1 MTIRHHAPEDRLIE
15 PARVPDSITIKGA
28 REHNLK
34 NVTTRIPKNAFV
46 VFTGPSGSGKSS
58 LAFDTL
64 YAEGQRRYVESLSS
78 YARQFLG
85 QMDKPKYD
93 AIRGLSPTIA
103 IEQKSASNNP
113 RSTVGTV
120 TEVFDFLR
128 VLFARAGVQ
137 HCHVCGRRV
146 GAQTAEQI
154 TTALLEMPVGTK
166 LVLLAPR
173 ARARK
178 GEHIDVMT
186 DAQRRGYMRLRID
199 GRMVDVSEGQP
210 RLDKKSKHDID
221 IVIDR
226 VVIKPSERSRITDS
240 VEAALREGEGV
251 LIALTTQERVFS
263 QRNACESCGI
273 SFSELTPQCF
283 SFNSP
288 IGACPECNGLGSR
301 PEMDEDLVVTAPHKS
316 IKDGAIS
323 VWAASMQRGEG
334 WKADWVMSLLRSM
347 RVSTTKPWKD
357 LPRADRDAVLWG
369 KKGKEDV
376 WEGLLPMLMRR
387 FKSASS
393 DDMRAYY
400 MKFLSEK
407 PCAACKGKR
416 LRKESLAVKFAG
428 ATLDVLGEQTV
439 AETHRF
445 FHDIVLDKTAREITD
460 ELRKEILARLG
471 FLLDVGLEYLTLSR
485 ASGSLSGGESQRI
498 RLAAQLGSE
507 LSGVLYVLDEPSIG
521 LHARDN
527 GRLLRTLRRLR
538 DLGNTVIVVEHDEET
553 MRAAD
558 WLLDFGPGA
567 GELGGCIVAEG
578 TPRAIE
584 GNPESL
590 TGRYLSGRARIE
602 PREHR
607 RPGNGKHISI
617 VGAREHNLKNV
628 DVRIPLGELV
638 AITGVSGA
646 GKSTLVHRILYPAL
660 ARVLYE
666 AHADVGAHD
675 RVTGIEHIDKVIL
688 IDQQPI
694 GRTPRSNPAT
704 YTKLF
709 DHVRALFAQTLEA
722 RKYGYDQGRF
732 SFNVKGGRC
741 EACGGDGLR
750 CVEMHFLPDVYV
762 TCEACNGRRFNDAT
776 LRVKYKDKSIADV
789 LDMSVREGLEHF
801 AVHKEIARALRTLDD
816 VGLAYIKLGQPS
828 PTLSGGEAQ
837 RIKLS
842 RELARVA
849 TGRTLYVLDEPTTGL
864 HFGDVDRLLGVFHR
878 LVDAGNTVLVIE
890 HHLDVIK
897 SADWV
902 IDLGPEGGDAGGRVI
917 AEGTPE
923 KVARS
928 KHSYTGAA
936 LAALLVMVLCLF
948 GCSTPKDVGDGDPC
962 AGLVCAI
969 QLPTLDVTVVDAVTN
984 APVMNVTFA
993 DSGAPLTPTCKSMSD
1008 AGVCVTWHL
1017 SNLSIGAHVISVAAN
1032 GYAAQTISIT
1042 LAGPPSCCGPSE
1054 QAQAMVMLSTP

>member
-1 MTIRHHAPEDRLIE
+1 MTTRQHSENTDRLLE
-15 PARVPDSITIKGA
+15 PARVPDAIWIKGA

-93 AIRGLSPTIA
+93 TIRGLSPTIA

-120 TEVFDFLR
+120 TEVFDFMR

-137 HCHVCGRRV
+137 HCHLCGRRV

-154 TTALLEMPVGTK
+154 VSALLDMPEGTK
-166 LVLLAPR
+166 VVVLAPR

-178 GEHIDVMT
+178 GEHVDIMS
-186 DAQRRGYMRLRID
+186 DAQRRGYARMRID
-199 GRMVDVSEGQP
+199 GRIVDLGEGLP

-226 VVIKPSERSRITDS
+226 IIVKTSERARITDS

-251 LIALTTQERVFS
+251 LVAQSTFGHVREATERVFS
-263 QRNACESCGI
+263 QRNACESCGV
-273 SFSELTPQCF
+273 SFGELTPQCF

-301 PEMDEDLVVTAPHKS
+301 PEMDEDLVVTAPTLS

-323 VWAASMQRGEG
+323 VWATSMQRGEG
-334 WKADWVMSLLRSM
+334 WKADWVTSLLRSM

-357 LPRADRDAVLWG
+357 LSRADRDAVLWG
-369 KKGKEDV
+369 KKGKEEV

-387 FKSASS
+387 FKSAAS

-400 MKFLSEK
+400 MKYLSEK
-407 PCAACKGKR
+407 PCLACKGKR
-416 LRKESLAVKFAG
+416 LRPESLAVRFGG
-428 ATLDVLGEQTV
+428 ATLDVLSEQTV
-439 AETHRF
+439 ADTHELFRNVKLT
-445 FHDIVLDKTAREITD
+445 DTERTITE

-471 FLLDVGLEYLTLSR
+471 FLLDVGLEYLTLAR

-553 MRAAD
+553 MRSAD

-567 GELGGCIVAEG
+567 GELGGRIVAEG
-578 TPRAIE
+578 TPQTVAHD
-584 GNPESL
+584 PESP
-590 TGRYLSGRARIE
+590 TGRYLSGNARIVV
-602 PREHR
+602 PTQR
-607 RPGNGKHISI
+607 RKGNGLGITI
-617 VGAREHNLKNV
+617 EGAREHNLKNV
-628 DVRIPLGELV
+628 DVTIPLGKLV

-646 GKSTLVHRILYPAL
+646 GKSTLVHRILHPAL
-660 ARVLYE
+660 ARAL
-666 AHADVGAHD
+666 HASHVQVGDHD
-675 RVTGIEHIDKVIL
+675 KVSGIEHVDKVIL

-709 DHVRALFAQTLEA
+709 DHVRALFAGTPEA

-762 TCEACNGRRFNDAT
+762 TCEACGGRRFNEAT

-789 LDMSVREGLEHF
+789 LDMSVLEGLEHF
-801 AVHKEIARALRTLDD
+801 AVHKEIARALKTLDD

-878 LVDAGNTVLVIE
+878 LVDSGNTVLVIE

-902 IDLGPEGGDAGGRVI
+902 IDLGPEGGDAGGRVV
-917 AEGTPE
+917 AQGTPE

-928 KHSYTGAA
+928 KQSYTGAA
-936 LAALLVMVLCLF
+936 LAAALMP
-948 GCSTPKDVGDGDPC
+948 STP
-962 AGLVCAI
+962 
-969 QLPTLDVTVVDAVTN
+969 
-984 APVMNVTFA
+984 
-993 DSGAPLTPTCKSMSD
+993 
-1008 AGVCVTWHL
+1008 
-1017 SNLSIGAHVISVAAN
+1017 
-1032 GYAAQTISIT
+1032 
-1042 LAGPPSCCGPSE
+1042 
-1054 QAQAMVMLSTP
+1054 

>member
-1 MTIRHHAPEDRLIE
+1 VTTQHEHDDRLLE
-15 PARVPDSITIKGA
+15 AVRVPDSIVIKGA

-34 NVTTRIPKNAFV
+34 NVSTRIPKNALV

-120 TEVFDFLR
+120 TEIYDFLR

-137 HCHVCGRRV
+137 HCHRCGRRV

-154 TTALLEMPVGTK
+154 VDALLALPEGTK
-166 LVLLAPR
+166 CILLAPR

-178 GEHIDVMT
+178 GEHEGVMA
-186 DAQRRGYMRLRID
+186 DARRRGYARMRID
-199 GRMVDVSEGQP
+199 GRFVDLGDGLP
-210 RLDKKSKHDID
+210 RLDKKSKHDLD
-221 IVIDR
+221 VVIDR
-226 VVIKPSERSRITDS
+226 LALKRADRARLTDS

-251 LIALTTQERVFS
+251 LVAVVDGEDRVFS

-273 SFSELTPQCF
+273 SFDELGPLSF

-288 IGACPECNGLGSR
+288 VGACPACNGLGSR
-301 PEMDEDLVVTAPHKS
+301 PEMDEELVVTAPDKS
-316 IKDGAIS
+316 IKGGAIS

-334 WKADWVMSLLRSM
+334 WKADWVLSLLRSL
-347 RVSTTKPWKD
+347 RVSTVKPWNE
-357 LPRADRDAVLWG
+357 LPRKDRDAVLWG
-369 KKGKEDV
+369 KKGGEDV

-387 FKSASS
+387 FKSATS
-393 DDMRAYY
+393 DEMRAYY

-407 PCAACKGKR
+407 PCGACKGKR
-416 LRKESLAVKFAG
+416 LRPESLAVRFADK
-428 ATLDVLGEQTV
+428 TLDALVEQTV

-445 FHDIVLDKTAREITD
+445 FREVSLSDTDRTITE

-471 FLLDVGLEYLTLSR
+471 FLLDVGLEYLTLAR
-485 ASGSLSGGESQRI
+485 GSGSLSGGESQRI

-538 DLGNTVIVVEHDEET
+538 DLGNTVVVVEHDEET

-558 WLLDFGPGA
+558 WLVDFGPGA
-567 GELGGCIVAEG
+567 GELGGRIVAEG
-578 TPRAIE
+578 TPASVTK
-584 GNPESL
+584 NPGSL
-590 TGRYLSGRARIE
+590 TGKYLSGAASIAV
-602 PREHR
+602 PKSR
-607 RPGNGKHISI
+607 RRGSGDALTI

-628 DVRIPLGELV
+628 DVRIPLGALV
-638 AITGVSGA
+638 AVTGVSGA
-646 GKSTLVHRILYPAL
+646 GKSSLVHGILHPVL
-660 ARVLYE
+660 ARALHDARVQP
-666 AHADVGAHD
+666 GAHD
-675 RVTGIEHIDKVIL
+675 KVTGVSAIDKVIL

-709 DHVRALFAQTLEA
+709 DHVRALFAQTPEA
-722 RKYGYDQGRF
+722 RKYGWDQGRF

-762 TCEACNGRRFNDAT
+762 TCEACRGRRFNEAT
-776 LRVKYKDKSIADV
+776 LRVKYKEKTIADV
-789 LDMSVREGLEHF
+789 LDMSVREALEHF
-801 AVHKEIARALRTLDD
+801 AVHKEIMRALRTLDD
-816 VGLAYIKLGQPS
+816 VGLGYIKLGQPS

-842 RELARVA
+842 RELGRVA
-849 TGRTLYVLDEPTTGL
+849 TGRTLYILDEPTTGL
-864 HFGDVDRLLGVFHR
+864 HFGDVERLLGVLQR

-890 HHLDVIK
+890 HNLDVIK

-902 IDLGPEGGDAGGRVI
+902 IDIGPEGGDAGGRVV
-917 AEGTPE
+917 AEGPPE
-923 KVARS
+923 KIARS
-928 KHSYTGAA
+928 KGSYTGDA
-936 LAALLVMVLCLF
+936 L
-948 GCSTPKDVGDGDPC
+948 G
-962 AGLVCAI
+962 AI
-969 QLPTLDVTVVDAVTN
+969 L
-984 APVMNVTFA
+984 
-993 DSGAPLTPTCKSMSD
+993 
-1008 AGVCVTWHL
+1008 
-1017 SNLSIGAHVISVAAN
+1017 
-1032 GYAAQTISIT
+1032 
-1042 LAGPPSCCGPSE
+1042 
-1054 QAQAMVMLSTP
+1054 

>member
-1 MTIRHHAPEDRLIE
+1 VTTQHHHEGRAVE
-15 PARVPDSITIKGA
+15 PARVPDSIAIKGA

-34 NVTTRIPKNAFV
+34 NVSTRIPKNALV

-93 AIRGLSPTIA
+93 SIRGLSPTIA

-120 TEVFDFLR
+120 TEVYDFLR

-137 HCHVCGRRV
+137 HCHRCGRRV

-154 TTALLEMPVGTK
+154 VSSLLELPEGTK
-166 LVLLAPR
+166 CVLLAPK

-178 GEHIDVMT
+178 GEHVDVMT
-186 DAQRRGYMRLRID
+186 DAQRRGYARMRID
-199 GRMVDVSEGQP
+199 GRMVDLSESIP
-210 RLDKKSKHDID
+210 RLDKKSKHDVD
-221 IVIDR
+221 VVVDR
-226 VVIKPSERSRITDS
+226 LVLKRAERARVTDS
-240 VEAALREGEGV
+240 VEAALKEGEGV
-251 LIALTTQERVFS
+251 LVAHVGDEDKVFS

-273 SFSELTPQCF
+273 SFDELTPQTF

-288 IGACPECNGLGSR
+288 IGACPSCNGLGSR
-301 PEMDEDLVVTAPHKS
+301 PEMDEELVVTAPNKS
-316 IKDGAIS
+316 IKDGAVS

-334 WKADWVMSLLRSM
+334 WKADWVLSLLRSM
-347 RVSTTKPWKD
+347 RVSITKPWRE

-387 FKSASS
+387 FKSATS

-407 PCAACKGKR
+407 PCKACLGKR
-416 LRKESLAVKFAG
+416 LRPESLAVKFAG
-428 ATLDVLGEQTV
+428 ASLDELAEQTV
-439 AETHRF
+439 ARTHEF
-445 FHDIVLDKTAREITD
+445 FRTVELTDTDRTITE

-471 FLLDVGLEYLTLSR
+471 FLLDVGLEYLTLAR
-485 ASGSLSGGESQRI
+485 GSGTLSGGESQRI

-521 LHARDN
+521 LHPRDN

-538 DLGNTVIVVEHDEET
+538 DLGNTVVVVEHDEET

-567 GELGGCIVAEG
+567 GELGGRIVAEG
-578 TPRAIE
+578 TPASIAKNR
-584 GNPESL
+584 ESP
-590 TGRYLSGRARIE
+590 TGAYLSGRARIE
-602 PREHR
+602 APKTR
-607 RPGNGKHISI
+607 RAGSGQAITI
-617 VGAREHNLKNV
+617 RGAREHNLKNV
-628 DVRIPLGELV
+628 DVRIPLGALV
-638 AITGVSGA
+638 AVTGVSGA
-646 GKSTLVHRILYPAL
+646 GKSTLVHRILHPVL
-660 ARVLYE
+660 ARALHD
-666 AHADVGAHD
+666 AHVQPGAHD
-675 RVTGIEHIDKVIL
+675 DVTGIDAVDKIIL

-704 YTKLF
+704 YTKVF
-709 DHVRALFAQTLEA
+709 DSVRALFAQTPEA

-762 TCEACNGRRFNDAT
+762 TCEACRGRRFNEAT
-776 LRVKYKDKSIADV
+776 LRVKYKEKSVADV
-789 LDMSVREGLEHF
+789 LEMSVREAIEHF
-801 AVHKEIARALRTLDD
+801 AVHREIMRSLRTLDD
-816 VGLAYIKLGQPS
+816 VGLGYIKLGQPS

-842 RELARVA
+842 RELGRVA

-864 HFGDVDRLLGVFHR
+864 HFGDVERLLGVLQR

-902 IDLGPEGGDAGGRVI
+902 VDIGPEGGDAGGRIV
-917 AEGTPE
+917 AEGPPE
-923 KVARS
+923 AIARARGS
-928 KHSYTGAA
+928 HTGAA
-936 LAALLVMVLCLF
+936 LAPLLR
-948 GCSTPKDVGDGDPC
+948 
-962 AGLVCAI
+962 
-969 QLPTLDVTVVDAVTN
+969 
-984 APVMNVTFA
+984 
-993 DSGAPLTPTCKSMSD
+993 
-1008 AGVCVTWHL
+1008 
-1017 SNLSIGAHVISVAAN
+1017 
-1032 GYAAQTISIT
+1032 
-1042 LAGPPSCCGPSE
+1042 
-1054 QAQAMVMLSTP
+1054 

>member
-1 MTIRHHAPEDRLIE
+1 MTISQQSDDRLIE

-154 TTALLEMPVGTK
+154 TTALLEMPTGTK

-186 DAQRRGYMRLRID
+186 DAQRRGYARLRID
-199 GRMVDVSEGQP
+199 GRMVDVGEGQP

-226 VVIKPSERSRITDS
+226 IVIKPSERARITDS

-251 LIALTTQERVFS
+251 LVAVGVAQSAEGGARKHETVQERVFS
-263 QRNACESCGI
+263 QRNACEPCGI
-273 SFSELTPQCF
+273 SFGELTPQSF

-288 IGACPECNGLGSR
+288 IGACPDCNGLGSR

-347 RVSTTKPWKD
+347 RISTTKPWKD

-369 KKGKEDV
+369 KKGKEEV

-407 PCAACKGKR
+407 ACASCKGKR
-416 LRKESLAVKFAG
+416 LRKESLAVQFVG
-428 ATLDVLGEQTV
+428 ASLDVLGEQTV

-445 FHDIVLDKTAREITD
+445 FHEIVLDKTTREITE

-527 GRLLRTLRRLR
+527 GRLLAHATSPARSRQHGHR
-538 DLGNTVIVVEHDEET
+538 
-553 MRAAD
+553 
-558 WLLDFGPGA
+558 
-567 GELGGCIVAEG
+567 
-578 TPRAIE
+578 
-584 GNPESL
+584 
-590 TGRYLSGRARIE
+590 GRAR
-602 PREHR
+602 R
-607 RPGNGKHISI
+607 G
-617 VGAREHNLKNV
+617 
-628 DVRIPLGELV
+628 
-638 AITGVSGA
+638 
-646 GKSTLVHRILYPAL
+646 
-660 ARVLYE
+660 
-666 AHADVGAHD
+666 
-675 RVTGIEHIDKVIL
+675 
-688 IDQQPI
+688 
-694 GRTPRSNPAT
+694 
-704 YTKLF
+704 
-709 DHVRALFAQTLEA
+709 DH
-722 RKYGYDQGRF
+722 
-732 SFNVKGGRC
+732 
-741 EACGGDGLR
+741 
-750 CVEMHFLPDVYV
+750 
-762 TCEACNGRRFNDAT
+762 
-776 LRVKYKDKSIADV
+776 
-789 LDMSVREGLEHF
+789 
-801 AVHKEIARALRTLDD
+801 
-816 VGLAYIKLGQPS
+816 
-828 PTLSGGEAQ
+828 
-837 RIKLS
+837 
-842 RELARVA
+842 
-849 TGRTLYVLDEPTTGL
+849 
-864 HFGDVDRLLGVFHR
+864 
-878 LVDAGNTVLVIE
+878 
-890 HHLDVIK
+890 
-897 SADWV
+897 
-902 IDLGPEGGDAGGRVI
+902 AGGR
-917 AEGTPE
+917 
-923 KVARS
+923 
-928 KHSYTGAA
+928 
-936 LAALLVMVLCLF
+936 LAARLR
-948 GCSTPKDVGDGDPC
+948 P
-962 AGLVCAI
+962 
-969 QLPTLDVTVVDAVTN
+969 
-984 APVMNVTFA
+984 
-993 DSGAPLTPTCKSMSD
+993 
-1008 AGVCVTWHL
+1008 WRR
-1017 SNLSIGAHVISVAAN
+1017 
-1032 GYAAQTISIT
+1032 
-1042 LAGPPSCCGPSE
+1042 
-1054 QAQAMVMLSTP
+1054 

>member
-1 MTIRHHAPEDRLIE
+1 VSA
-15 PARVPDSITIKGA
+15 PDSITIKGA

-34 NVTTRIPKNAFV
+34 NVTTRLPKNALV

-113 RSTVGTV
+113 RSTVGTA
-120 TEVFDFLR
+120 TEVYDFLR
-128 VLFARAGVQ
+128 VMFARAGVQ
-137 HCHVCGRRV
+137 HCHACGRRV

-154 TTALLEMPVGTK
+154 VDALLAMPEGAK
-166 LVLLAPR
+166 CVLLAPR

-178 GEHIDVMT
+178 GEHLDVMA
-186 DAQRRGYMRLRID
+186 DAQKRGYARMRVDGKMID
-199 GRMVDVSEGQP
+199 LGEGAP
-210 RLDKKSKHDID
+210 RLDKKSKHDLD
-221 IVIDR
+221 VVIDR
-226 VVIKPSERSRITDS
+226 LVLKRSDRARVTDS

-251 LIALTTQERVFS
+251 MIALVDKEERVFS

-273 SFSELTPQCF
+273 SFDELTPQSF

-288 IGACPECNGLGSR
+288 IGACTHCNGLGSR
-301 PEMDEDLVVTAPHKS
+301 PEMDEDLVVTAPSQS
-316 IKDGAIS
+316 IKDGAIG

-334 WKADWVMSLLRSM
+334 WKADWVLSLLKSM
-347 RVSTTKPWKD
+347 RVSTTKPWRD
-357 LPRADRDAVLWG
+357 LARADRDAVLWG
-369 KKGKEDV
+369 KKGKEEI

-387 FKSASS
+387 FKSATS
-393 DDMRAYY
+393 DEMRAYY
-400 MKFLSEK
+400 MKYLSEK
-407 PCAACKGKR
+407 PCKTCNGKR
-416 LRKESLAVKFAG
+416 LRPESLAVKFCG
-428 ATLDVLGEQTV
+428 APIDLLCEQTV

-445 FHDIVLDKTAREITD
+445 FRDAIMSDVDRTITE

-471 FLLDVGLEYLTLSR
+471 FLIDVGLEYLTLSR

-527 GRLLRTLRRLR
+527 ARLLRTLRRLR
-538 DLGNTVIVVEHDEET
+538 DLGNTVVVVEHDEET

-567 GELGGCIVAEG
+567 GDLGGRIVAEG
-578 TPRAIE
+578 TPDAIMK
-584 GNPESL
+584 NLQSP
-590 TGRYLSGRARIE
+590 TGAYLAGRAHIATPE
-602 PREHR
+602 TR
-607 RPGNGKHISI
+607 RKGNGASITI
-617 VGAREHNLKNV
+617 VGAREHNLKNI
-628 DVRIPLGELV
+628 DVRIPLGSLV

-646 GKSTLVHRILYPAL
+646 GKSTLVHRILHPVL
-660 ARVLYE
+660 ARALHE
-666 AHADVGAHD
+666 AHVQVGAHT
-675 RVTGIEHIDKVIL
+675 RVTGIENVDKVIL

-704 YTKLF
+704 YTKVF
-709 DHVRALFAQTLEA
+709 DHVRSLFAQTHEA

-762 TCEACNGRRFNDAT
+762 TCEACRGRRFNEAT
-776 LRVKYKDKSIADV
+776 LRVKYKEKSIADV
-789 LDMSVREGLEHF
+789 LEMSVREGLEHF

-816 VGLAYIKLGQPS
+816 VGLGYLKLGQPS

-842 RELARVA
+842 RELGRVA

-864 HFGDVDRLLGVFHR
+864 HFGDVERLLGVLQR

-902 IDLGPEGGDAGGRVI
+902 IDIGPEGGEAGGRVV

-923 KVARS
+923 TVARVAAS
-928 KHSYTGAA
+928 HTGQA
-936 LAALLVMVLCLF
+936 LAPLF
-948 GCSTPKDVGDGDPC
+948 
-962 AGLVCAI
+962 AI
-969 QLPTLDVTVVDAVTN
+969 KRHARPR
-984 APVMNVTFA
+984 
-993 DSGAPLTPTCKSMSD
+993 
-1008 AGVCVTWHL
+1008 
-1017 SNLSIGAHVISVAAN
+1017 
-1032 GYAAQTISIT
+1032 
-1042 LAGPPSCCGPSE
+1042 
-1054 QAQAMVMLSTP
+1054 QAQAS

>member
-1 MTIRHHAPEDRLIE
+1 VTIQQHHDDDRIEAREAKRSETSKRGARGAESVEHDE
-15 PARVPDSITIKGA
+15 PARVPDSISVKGA

-34 NVTTRIPKNAFV
+34 NVTTRIPKNALV

-93 AIRGLSPTIA
+93 TIRGLSPTIA

-120 TEVFDFLR
+120 TEVYDFLR

-137 HCHVCGRRV
+137 HCHECGRRV

-154 TTALLEMPVGTK
+154 VSTLTELDEGTK
-166 LVLLAPR
+166 CVILAPK

-178 GEHIDVMT
+178 GEHLDVMA
-186 DAQRRGYMRLRID
+186 DAQRRGYSRMRID
-199 GRMVDVSEGQP
+199 GRMVDLSDAVP
-210 RLDKKSKHDID
+210 KLDKKSKHDLD
-221 IVIDR
+221 VVIDR
-226 VVIKPSERSRITDS
+226 LVLKKSERARITDS
-240 VEAALREGEGV
+240 VEAALKEGEGILV
-251 LIALTTQERVFS
+251 ALLDKEERVFS
-263 QRNACESCGI
+263 QRNACEACGI
-273 SFSELTPQCF
+273 SFGELTPQSF

-288 IGACPECNGLGSR
+288 IGACTECNGLGSR

-316 IKDGAIS
+316 IKDGAIG

-334 WKADWVMSLLRSM
+334 WKADWVISLLRSM
-347 RVSTTKPWKD
+347 KVSTTKPWNE
-357 LPRADRDAVLWG
+357 LPRKDRDAVLWG
-369 KKGKEDV
+369 QKGREEI

-387 FKSASS
+387 FKSATS
-393 DDMRAYY
+393 DEMRSYY

-407 PCAACKGKR
+407 PCLACKGRR
-416 LRKESLAVKFAG
+416 LRPESLAVKFGG
-428 ATLDVLGEQTV
+428 ATLDFLCEQTV
-439 AETHRF
+439 AETHKF
-445 FHDIVLDKTAREITD
+445 FKTVELGETDRVIT
-460 ELRKEILARLG
+460 EEMRKEILARLG
-471 FLLDVGLEYLTLSR
+471 FLLDVGLEYLTLAR
-485 ASGSLSGGESQRI
+485 ASGTLSGGESQRI

-521 LHARDN
+521 LHPRDN

-538 DLGNTVIVVEHDEET
+538 DLGNTVVVVEHDEET

-567 GELGGCIVAEG
+567 GELGGSIVAEG
-578 TPRAIE
+578 TPSSIMKNR
-584 GNPESL
+584 ESV
-590 TGRYLSGRARIE
+590 TGAYLSGRSAIAV
-602 PREHR
+602 PPSR
-607 RPGNGKHISI
+607 RTGNGSMLTIE
-617 VGAREHNLKNV
+617 GAREHNLKNV
-628 DVRIPLGELV
+628 DVALPLGSLV

-646 GKSTLVHRILYPAL
+646 GKSTLVHRILHPVLSRAL
-660 ARVLYE
+660 HD
-666 AHADVGAHD
+666 AHVMPGKHT
-675 RVTGIEHIDKVIL
+675 RVTGIDAIDKVIL

-704 YTKLF
+704 YTKVF
-709 DHVRALFAQTLEA
+709 DHVRALFAGTPEA

-762 TCEACNGRRFNDAT
+762 TCEACRGRRFNEAT
-776 LRVKYKDKSIADV
+776 LRVKYKDKSVADV

-801 AVHKEIARALRTLDD
+801 AVHKEIARSLRTLDD
-816 VGLAYIKLGQPS
+816 VGLGYIKLGQPS

-842 RELARVA
+842 RELGRVA
-849 TGRTLYVLDEPTTGL
+849 TGRTLYILDEPTTGL
-864 HFGDVDRLLGVFHR
+864 HFGDVERLLGVLQR

-897 SADWV
+897 TADWIV
-902 IDLGPEGGDAGGRVI
+902 DIGPEGGDAGGRVI
-917 AEGTPE
+917 AAGPPE
-923 KVARS
+923 KIAKAKGS
-928 KHSYTGAA
+928 HTGAA
-936 LAALLVMVLCLF
+936 LAPLLR
-948 GCSTPKDVGDGDPC
+948 
-962 AGLVCAI
+962 
-969 QLPTLDVTVVDAVTN
+969 
-984 APVMNVTFA
+984 
-993 DSGAPLTPTCKSMSD
+993 
-1008 AGVCVTWHL
+1008 
-1017 SNLSIGAHVISVAAN
+1017 
-1032 GYAAQTISIT
+1032 
-1042 LAGPPSCCGPSE
+1042 
-1054 QAQAMVMLSTP
+1054 

>member
-1 MTIRHHAPEDRLIE
+1 MTTQHSHDDRLIE
-15 PARVPDSITIKGA
+15 PARVPDVISIKGA

-34 NVTTRIPKNAFV
+34 NVTTRIPKNALV

-93 AIRGLSPTIA
+93 TIRGLSPTIA

-120 TEVFDFLR
+120 TEVYDFLR

-137 HCHVCGRRV
+137 HCHNCGRRV

-154 TTALLEMPVGTK
+154 VSTLTEMPEGTK
-166 LVLLAPR
+166 CVLLSPR

-178 GEHIDVMT
+178 GEHLDVMA
-186 DAQRRGYMRLRID
+186 DAQRRGYSRMRID
-199 GRMVDVSEGQP
+199 GRMVDLTEGTP
-210 RLDKKSKHDID
+210 RLDKKSKHDVD

-226 VVIKPSERSRITDS
+226 VVIKKSERPRITDS
-240 VEAALREGEGV
+240 VEAALKEGDGILV
-251 LIALTTQERVFS
+251 ALVDKEERVFS

-273 SFSELTPQCF
+273 SFSELTPQSF

-288 IGACPECNGLGSR
+288 IGACTECNGLGSR
-301 PEMDEDLVVTAPHKS
+301 PEMDEDLVVTAPAKS

-334 WKADWVMSLLRSM
+334 WKADWVLSLLRSM
-347 RVSTTKPWKD
+347 RVSTAKPWNE
-357 LPRADRDAVLWG
+357 LSRQDRDAVLWG
-369 KKGKEDV
+369 KKGREEV

-387 FKSASS
+387 FKSATS
-393 DDMRAYY
+393 DEMRAYY
-400 MKFLSEK
+400 MKYLSEK
-407 PCAACKGKR
+407 PCVACKGKR
-416 LRKESLAVKFAG
+416 LRPESLAVKFAA
-428 ATLDVLGEQTV
+428 ATLDALGEQTV
-439 AETHRF
+439 GETHKF
-445 FHDIVLDKTAREITD
+445 FREVSLSETDRTITE

-471 FLLDVGLEYLTLSR
+471 FLLDVGLEYLTLAR
-485 ASGSLSGGESQRI
+485 ASGTLSGGESQRI

-521 LHARDN
+521 LHPRDN

-538 DLGNTVIVVEHDEET
+538 DLGNTVVVVEHDEET

-567 GELGGCIVAEG
+567 GELGGRIVSEG
-578 TPRAIE
+578 TPAAVQKD
-584 GNPESL
+584 PESV
-590 TGRYLSGRARIE
+590 TGRYLSGRAALHVPE
-602 PREHR
+602 KR
-607 RPGNGKHISI
+607 RAGNGDAITI

-628 DVRIPLGELV
+628 DVRIPLGVLV

-646 GKSTLVHRILYPAL
+646 GKSTLVHSILHPVLSRAL
-660 ARVLYE
+660 HD
-666 AHADVGAHD
+666 AHVMPGKHD
-675 RVTGIEHIDKVIL
+675 KVTGIDAIDKVIL

-709 DHVRALFAQTLEA
+709 DHVRALFAQTPEA

-762 TCEACNGRRFNDAT
+762 TCEACRGRRFNEST

-789 LDMSVREGLEHF
+789 LEMSVREGLEHF
-801 AVHKEIARALRTLDD
+801 AVHKEIARALKTLDD
-816 VGLAYIKLGQPS
+816 VGLGYIKLGQPS

-842 RELARVA
+842 RELGRVA

-864 HFGDVDRLLGVFHR
+864 HFGDVERLLGVLQR

-897 SADWV
+897 TADWV
-902 IDLGPEGGDAGGRVI
+902 IDLGPEGGDAGGRIV

-923 KVARS
+923 KVARAKGS
-928 KHSYTGAA
+928 HTGAA
-936 LAALLVMVLCLF
+936 LAPLL
-948 GCSTPKDVGDGDPC
+948 K
-962 AGLVCAI
+962 
-969 QLPTLDVTVVDAVTN
+969 
-984 APVMNVTFA
+984 
-993 DSGAPLTPTCKSMSD
+993 
-1008 AGVCVTWHL
+1008 
-1017 SNLSIGAHVISVAAN
+1017 
-1032 GYAAQTISIT
+1032 
-1042 LAGPPSCCGPSE
+1042 
-1054 QAQAMVMLSTP
+1054 

>member
-1 MTIRHHAPEDRLIE
+1 MTAPRTS
-15 PARVPDSITIKGA
+15 APDSITIKGA

-34 NVTTRIPKNAFV
+34 NVTTRLPKNALV

-113 RSTVGTV
+113 RSTVGTA
-120 TEVFDFLR
+120 TEVYDFLR
-128 VLFARAGVQ
+128 VMFARAGVQ
-137 HCHVCGRRV
+137 HCHVCGKRV

-154 TTALLEMPVGTK
+154 VDALMEHAEGTK
-166 LVLLAPR
+166 CILLAPR

-178 GEHIDVMT
+178 GEHLDVMA
-186 DAQRRGYMRLRID
+186 DAQRRGYARMRID
-199 GRMVDVSEGQP
+199 GKWIDLNETTP
-210 RLDKKSKHDID
+210 RLDKKSKHDVD
-221 IVIDR
+221 IVVDR
-226 VVIKPSERSRITDS
+226 LVIKKSERSRVTDS
-240 VEAALREGEGV
+240 VEAALKEGEG
-251 LIALTTQERVFS
+251 IAVALFERGGAREQIFS

-273 SFSELTPQCF
+273 SFDELTPQAF

-288 IGACPECNGLGSR
+288 MGACTECNGLGSR
-301 PEMDEDLVVTAPHKS
+301 PEMDEDLVVTAPQLS
-316 IKDGAIS
+316 IKDGAIG

-334 WKADWVMSLLRSM
+334 WKADWVISLLRSM
-347 RVSTTKPWKD
+347 HVSTSKPWKD

-369 KKGKEDV
+369 VKGKEEI

-387 FKSASS
+387 FKSATS

-400 MKFLSEK
+400 MKYLSEK
-407 PCAACKGKR
+407 PCKACKGKR
-416 LRKESLAVKFAG
+416 LRAESRAVKFCG
-428 ATLDVLGEQTV
+428 ESLDVLCEQTV
-439 AETHRF
+439 AETHKF
-445 FHDIVLDKTAREITD
+445 FREAIMSDVDATITE

-485 ASGSLSGGESQRI
+485 ASGTLSGGESQRI

-527 GRLLRTLRRLR
+527 ARLLRTLRRLR
-538 DLGNTVIVVEHDEET
+538 DLGNTVVVVEHDEET

-567 GELGGCIVAEG
+567 GELGGRIVAEG
-578 TPRAIE
+578 TPSAIIE
-584 GNPESL
+584 NKESPTGAYLAGRVAIALPES
-590 TGRYLSGRARIE
+590 
-602 PREHR
+602 R
-607 RPGNGKHISI
+607 RKGNGKAITI
-617 VGAREHNLKNV
+617 TGAREHNLKNI
-628 DVRIPLGELV
+628 DVKIPLGALV

-646 GKSTLVHRILYPAL
+646 GKSTLVHRILYPVL
-660 ARVLYE
+660 ARALHD
-666 AHADVGAHD
+666 AHVHVGAHT
-675 RVTGIEHIDKVIL
+675 RVTGIESIDKIIL

-704 YTKLF
+704 YTKVF
-709 DHVRALFAQTLEA
+709 DHVRALFAQTHEA

-762 TCEACNGRRFNDAT
+762 TCEACRGRRFNEST
-776 LRVKYKDKSIADV
+776 LRVKYKDKSIADI
-789 LDMSVREGLEHF
+789 LEMSVREGLEHF

-816 VGLAYIKLGQPS
+816 VGLGYLKLGQPS

-837 RIKLS
+837 RIKLA
-842 RELARVA
+842 RELGRVA

-864 HFGDVDRLLGVFHR
+864 HFGDVDRLLGVLKR

-897 SADWV
+897 CADWV
-902 IDLGPEGGDAGGRVI
+902 IDIGPEGGDAGGRVV

-923 KVARS
+923 EVARVAA
-928 KHSYTGAA
+928 SYTGVALKPLLALRARRQRAA
-936 LAALLVMVLCLF
+936 
-948 GCSTPKDVGDGDPC
+948 
-962 AGLVCAI
+962 AI
-969 QLPTLDVTVVDAVTN
+969 AS
-984 APVMNVTFA
+984 A
-993 DSGAPLTPTCKSMSD
+993 
-1008 AGVCVTWHL
+1008 
-1017 SNLSIGAHVISVAAN
+1017 SVK
-1032 GYAAQTISIT
+1032 TS
-1042 LAGPPSCCGPSE
+1042 S
-1054 QAQAMVMLSTP
+1054 

>member
-1 MTIRHHAPEDRLIE
+1 MSA
-15 PARVPDSITIKGA
+15 PDSITIKGA

-34 NVTTRIPKNAFV
+34 NVTTRLPKNALV

-113 RSTVGTV
+113 RSTVGTA
-120 TEVFDFLR
+120 TEVYDFLR
-128 VLFARAGVQ
+128 VMFARAGVQ
-137 HCHVCGRRV
+137 HCHACGRRV

-154 TTALLEMPVGTK
+154 VDALLAMPEGAK
-166 LVLLAPR
+166 CVLLAPR

-178 GEHIDVMT
+178 GEHLDVMA
-186 DAQRRGYMRLRID
+186 DAQKRGYARMRVDGKMID
-199 GRMVDVSEGQP
+199 LGEGAP
-210 RLDKKSKHDID
+210 RLDKKSKHDLD
-221 IVIDR
+221 VVIDR
-226 VVIKPSERSRITDS
+226 LVLKRSDRARVTDS

-251 LIALTTQERVFS
+251 MIALVDKEERVFS

-273 SFSELTPQCF
+273 SFDELTPQSF

-288 IGACPECNGLGSR
+288 IGACTHCNGLGSR
-301 PEMDEDLVVTAPHKS
+301 PEMDEDLVVTAPSQS
-316 IKDGAIS
+316 IKDGAIG

-334 WKADWVMSLLRSM
+334 WKADWVLSLLKSM
-347 RVSTTKPWKD
+347 RVSTTKPWRD
-357 LPRADRDAVLWG
+357 LARADRDAVLWG
-369 KKGKEDV
+369 KKGKEEI

-387 FKSASS
+387 FKSATS
-393 DDMRAYY
+393 DEMRAYY
-400 MKFLSEK
+400 MKYLSEK
-407 PCAACKGKR
+407 PCKTCNGKR
-416 LRKESLAVKFAG
+416 LRPESLAVKFCG
-428 ATLDVLGEQTV
+428 APIDLLCEQTV

-445 FHDIVLDKTAREITD
+445 FRDAIMSDVDRTITE

-471 FLLDVGLEYLTLSR
+471 FLIDVGLEYLTLSR

-527 GRLLRTLRRLR
+527 ARLLRTLRRLR
-538 DLGNTVIVVEHDEET
+538 DLGNTVVVVEHDEET

-567 GELGGCIVAEG
+567 GDLGGRIVAEG
-578 TPRAIE
+578 TPDAIMK
-584 GNPESL
+584 NLQSP
-590 TGRYLSGRARIE
+590 TGAYLAGRAHIATPE
-602 PREHR
+602 TR
-607 RPGNGKHISI
+607 RKGNGASITI
-617 VGAREHNLKNV
+617 VGAREHNLKNI
-628 DVRIPLGELV
+628 DVRIPLGSLV

-646 GKSTLVHRILYPAL
+646 GKSTLVHRILHPVL
-660 ARVLYE
+660 ARALHE
-666 AHADVGAHD
+666 AHVQVGAHT
-675 RVTGIEHIDKVIL
+675 RVTGIENVDKVIL

-704 YTKLF
+704 YTKVF
-709 DHVRALFAQTLEA
+709 DHVRSLFAQTHEA

-762 TCEACNGRRFNDAT
+762 TCEACRGRRFNEAT
-776 LRVKYKDKSIADV
+776 LRVKYKEKSIADV
-789 LDMSVREGLEHF
+789 LEMSVREGLEHF

-816 VGLAYIKLGQPS
+816 VGLGYLKLGQPS

-842 RELARVA
+842 RELGRVA

-864 HFGDVDRLLGVFHR
+864 HFGDVERLLGVLQR

-902 IDLGPEGGDAGGRVI
+902 IDIGPEGGEAGGRVV

-923 KVARS
+923 TVARVAAS
-928 KHSYTGAA
+928 HTGQA
-936 LAALLVMVLCLF
+936 LAPLF
-948 GCSTPKDVGDGDPC
+948 
-962 AGLVCAI
+962 AI
-969 QLPTLDVTVVDAVTN
+969 KRHARPR
-984 APVMNVTFA
+984 
-993 DSGAPLTPTCKSMSD
+993 
-1008 AGVCVTWHL
+1008 
-1017 SNLSIGAHVISVAAN
+1017 
-1032 GYAAQTISIT
+1032 
-1042 LAGPPSCCGPSE
+1042 
-1054 QAQAMVMLSTP
+1054 QAQAS

>member
-1 MTIRHHAPEDRLIE
+1 MINAI
-15 PARVPDSITIKGA
+15 SIKGA

-34 NVTTRIPKNAFV
+34 NVTTEIPKNALV

-93 AIRGLSPTIA
+93 TIRGLSPTIA

-120 TEVFDFLR
+120 TEVFDFMR
-128 VLFARAGVQ
+128 VLFARAGAQ
-137 HCHVCGRRV
+137 HCYSCGRRV
-146 GAQTAEQI
+146 GGQTPEQVVDS
-154 TTALLEMPVGTK
+154 LLELAEGTK
-166 LVLLAPR
+166 LVLMAPR

-178 GEHIDVMT
+178 GEHIDVME
-186 DAQRRGYMRLRID
+186 DAQRRGYARMRID
-199 GRMVDVSEGQP
+199 GKMFELAESMP

-226 VVIKPSERSRITDS
+226 IVIKKSERARLTDS
-240 VEAALREGEGV
+240 VETALREGEGA
-251 LIALTTQERVFS
+251 LIAQTDNKDRVFS
-263 QRNACESCGI
+263 QRNACEPCGI
-273 SFSELTPQCF
+273 SYEELSPQSF

-288 IGACPECNGLGSR
+288 IGACPDCNGLGSR
-301 PEMDEDLVVTAPHKS
+301 PEMDEDLVVTAPEKS

-334 WKADWVMSLLRSM
+334 WKADWVVSLLRSM
-347 RVSTTKPWKD
+347 RVSTTKPWKE
-357 LPRADRDAVLWG
+357 LLRAERDAVLWG
-369 KKGKEDV
+369 KKGKEEV

-387 FKSASS
+387 FKSATS
-393 DDMRAYY
+393 DEMRAYY
-400 MKFLSEK
+400 MKYLSEK
-407 PCAACKGKR
+407 PCVTCKGKR
-416 LRKESLAVKFAG
+416 LRRESRAVLFAG
-428 ATLDVLGEQTV
+428 ASLDVLSEQTV
-439 AETHRF
+439 AETAKF
-445 FHDIVLDKTAREITD
+445 FREVELSATDRTITE

-471 FLLDVGLEYLTLSR
+471 FLLDVGLEYLTLAR
-485 ASGSLSGGESQRI
+485 ASGTLSGGESQRI

-521 LHARDN
+521 LHPRDN

-538 DLGNTVIVVEHDEET
+538 DLGNTVVVVEHDEET
-553 MRAAD
+553 MRSAD

-567 GELGGCIVAEG
+567 GELGGAIVAQG
-578 TPRAIE
+578 KPAAIMK
-584 GNPESL
+584 NPKSP
-590 TGRYLSGRARIE
+590 TGRYLSGRDKIAM
-602 PREHR
+602 PTTR
-607 RPGNGKHISI
+607 RAGSGQAITIH
-617 VGAREHNLKNV
+617 GAREHNLKNV
-628 DVRIPLGELV
+628 DVRIPLGAFV

-660 ARVLYE
+660 ARSLHD
-666 AHADVGAHD
+666 AHVQPGAHD
-675 RVTGIEHIDKVIL
+675 RIVGIPLVDKVVL

-709 DHVRALFAQTLEA
+709 DHVRAVFAKTHEA

-762 TCEACNGRRFNDAT
+762 TCESCRGRRFNEAT

-789 LDMSVREGLEHF
+789 LEMSVREGLEHF
-801 AVHKEIARALRTLDD
+801 AVHKEIARALQTLDD
-816 VGLAYIKLGQPS
+816 VGLGYIKLGQSS

-842 RELARVA
+842 RELRRNA
-849 TGRTLYVLDEPTTGL
+849 TGRTLYILDEPTTGL
-864 HFGDVDRLLGVFHR
+864 HFGDVARLLGVLQR
-878 LVDAGNTVLVIE
+878 LVDQGNTVLVIE

-902 IDLGPEGGDAGGRVI
+902 IDLGPDGGDAGGRVI

-923 KVARS
+923 QVART
-928 KHSYTGAA
+928 KGSYTGVA
-936 LAALLVMVLCLF
+936 LAA
-948 GCSTPKDVGDGDPC
+948 
-962 AGLVCAI
+962 
-969 QLPTLDVTVVDAVTN
+969 
-984 APVMNVTFA
+984 
-993 DSGAPLTPTCKSMSD
+993 SMPS
-1008 AGVCVTWHL
+1008 A
-1017 SNLSIGAHVISVAAN
+1017 SVK
-1032 GYAAQTISIT
+1032 TRS
-1042 LAGPPSCCGPSE
+1042 
-1054 QAQAMVMLSTP
+1054 